1 MNRLASRIERTS
13 NSGLDKLF
21 AAKKEN
27 QIVFSAGYPDHKLFP
42 EQELGGRLQ
51 KRFLKKTN

>member
-42 EQELGGRLQ
+42 EQELGQ
-51 KRFLKKTN
+51 AAKEVFEKTN